1 MTVRRFSAVLGGV
14 LGAILVIAL
23 LAVVFN
29 AYLSPD
35 MRVYFFQQLPFCS

>member
-1 MTVRRFSAVLGGV
+1 MILRLLATAVIAAVL
-14 LGAILVIAL
+14 L
-23 LAVVFN
+23 LVFN

>member
-1 MTVRRFSAVLGGV
+1 MTVRLLGAVLAIAVLG
-14 LGAILVIAL
+14 L
-23 LAVVFN
+23 VFN